1 MPDIFISF
9 SHHDEQLA
17 TFLYHHLM
25 QEKLNVFLAPISIKP
40 GERWGQEILNNLKN
54 SSWIIFLAS
63 KNACV
68 SPYVQQE
75 LGAALITNKKIVP
88 IVWDMDPSELP
99 GWINQFQAMD
109 LRFVKTIDE
118 VREKISSIAQE
129 VKADKQKGELLVGL
143 LIAGLIFLA
152 LKE

>member
-1 MPDIFISF
+1 MPDIFISY
-9 SHHDEQLA
+9 SHHDEQLS
-17 TFLYHHLM
+17 TFLYHHLK

-68 SPYVQQE
+68 SPCVQQE

-118 VREKISSIAQE
+118 VKEKISSIAQE
-129 VKADKQKGELLVGL
+129 IKANKQKGELIVGL
-143 LIAGLIFLA
+143 AIAGLIFLA
-152 LKE
+152 MKE